1 MMNIMHDILT
11 HGTWGGHSNL
21 KLVIFKFI
29 SNIYSFSITWAN
41 VDLDLC
47 GHMLL
52 LGHNESQKLTNFK
65 QMKFDI
71 PVFNSLR
78 PSDTY
83 MRQ

>member
-11 HGTWGGHSNL
+11 HGTWGGHCNL
-21 KLVIFKFI
+21 KLVIFEII
-29 SNIYSFSITWAN
+29 SSIYSFSITWAN

-47 GHMLL
+47 GYMLS
-52 LGHNESQKLTNFK
+52 LGHIESQKLTNFK

-78 PSDTY
+78 PSDAY